1 MKDTL
6 LTLNELLSAVNG
18 KLLAGFDAAVLEKD
32 FCFRS
37 VVTDSRFVSINS
49 LFVPLL
55 GEFQNGHKY
64 VPQAVEAGASVIFVN
79 ENELEKSGNDFIELQ
94 KKSGCVFVAVKNTL
108 YALQAAATAYVDK
121 TCKNM
126 IRVSI
131 TGSSGKTTTKEMLV
145 SVCKAHFGDEA
156 VAYTKGN
163 FNSETGLPLSMFLIR
178 GDEKIGIFEM
188 GMNRKNEIGEIS
200 AVWKSQYGIITNIG
214 NAHIGI
220 LGSRQNIAEEKRKSF
235 DYIPS
240 NGAAFVPANDDFADF
255 CTKKVAGQVIRFG
268 KNVPD
273 SVSGVR
279 FEKDL
284 GLLGTKFAIDGVETW
299 LHLPGDYNYQNA
311 LGVIAL
317 AKKLGIPAADIKT
330 GLEEVSAMSGRMEVK
345 ECELKSGAKATV
357 ICDCYNANPDSM
369 KRVIEF
375 CREIKVNGNK
385 IFVLGDMKELGDK
398 SYAAHKEIGELAA
411 DCAANLVILAGP
423 EMKAARDAVAAA
435 GKCAVEYFKN
445 SGDDFFA
452 GASKIILDKA
462 KNESLILIKGS
473 HSMELEKLIPQL
485 VKEDVQ

>member
-79 ENELEKSGNDFIELQ
+79 ENELEKSGDTFIELE

-163 FNSETGLPLSMFLIR
+163 FNSETGLPLPMFLIR
-178 GDEKIGIFEM
+178 GDEQIGIFEM

-240 NGAAFVPANDDFADF
+240 NGAAFVPAEDDFADF

-273 SVSGVR
+273 SVSGIR

-411 DCAANLVILAGP
+411 DCAADLTVLAGP
-423 EMKAARDAVAAA
+423 EMKTARDAVAAA
-435 GKCAVEYFKN
+435 GKCAVEYFEN

-473 HSMELEKLIPQL
+473 HSMELEKLLPQL
-485 VKEDVQ
+485 